1 MHKIILVLLV
11 ILVMFIISH
20 NYDFFINTSNEEPYI
35 LPKNIYCFWHE
46 DKNNIINSFINN
58 WKKKISPEWTINF
71 INVNNLGKYV
81 SNEFLH
87 KYNNIEIFRFSDFL
101 RLELLKNYG
110 GVWLDISSIII
121 NRNFLDKYHQEMIDN
136 KYDVCMYE
144 FKCKTIINIEP
155 YLENWFIMAPKN
167 SKFII
172 DLYNEFEKGRLMD
185 FIIYKNN
192 ILKPSGI
199 NLQHTITEDYY
210 NTYLMQHAIINYLF
224 KIGKKYKINIKDA
237 SESFFKLQN
246 SLKWKNNDIINNII
260 SNNNWSDYYAIKLSR
275 TQRESIDNEVSF
287 INKIN
292 NL

>member
-1 MHKIILVLLV
+1 MFKKILILLIIILI
-11 ILVMFIISH
+11 ILITNNNEFFTNIIS
-20 NYDFFINTSNEEPYI
+20 EELYI

-58 WKKKISPEWTINF
+58 WRKKISPEWTIHF
-71 INVNNLGKYV
+71 INIKNLGKYV
-81 SNEFLH
+81 SNDFLH

-121 NRNFLDKYHQEMIDN
+121 NGNFLDKYYQEMIDN

-144 FKCKTIINIEP
+144 FKSKTIINNGP
-155 YLENWFIMAPKN
+155 YLENWFIMAPEN

-172 DLYNEFEKGRLMD
+172 DLYNEFEKGRVMD

-192 ILKPSGI
+192 ILKPCEI
-199 NLQHTITEDYY
+199 NLQHTITEDEST
-210 NTYLMQHAIINYLF
+210 TYLMQHAIINYLF
-224 KIGKKYKINIKDA
+224 KLGRKYKINTKDA

-246 SLKWKNNDIINNII
+246 LVNWNHNDVINYII
-260 SNNNWSDYYAIKLSR
+260 SNNNWSDYYAIKLPRS
-275 TQRESIDNEVSF
+275 QRESIENEVLF